1 MARDP
6 DTIQREIEDAR
17 KALEGTLDELAER
30 ANPKR
35 LVEGVNESAQ
45 AKLGDPKIKFALIGV
60 VVLVVLLLLRRLFR

>member
-1 MARDP
+1 VARDP

-45 AKLGDPKIKFALIGV
+45 AKLADPKIKFALIGV
-60 VVLVVLLLLRRLFR
+60 AVLVLLVLLRRIFR